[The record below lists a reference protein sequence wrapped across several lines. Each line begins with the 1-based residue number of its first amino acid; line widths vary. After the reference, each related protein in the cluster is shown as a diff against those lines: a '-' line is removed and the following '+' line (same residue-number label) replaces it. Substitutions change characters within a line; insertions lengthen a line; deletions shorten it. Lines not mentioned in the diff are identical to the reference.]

1 MITRILAVDDEPDL
15 ELVLSQKFRKQVR
28 NQEMQLF
35 FAGNGV
41 EALQLLQT
49 HGNIDVVLS
58 DINMPE
64 MDGLTLL
71 DKIHTQY
78 PLLRVVMVSAYG
90 DMKNIRTALNRGAF
104 DFVTK
109 PIDFADL
116 EITLNK
122 TIQAARAIKQAAHT
136 RDRLLAIHR
145 ELEVA
150 RQIQQAIVPR
160 SFPESPA
167 FGLSGAM
174 IPAREVGGDFYDFF
188 MIDEE
193 RLGFVIGDVSD
204 KGVAAAM
211 FMALSKTLLKATALK
226 GLPPQ
231 ECLHELNRVLYS
243 ESTAAMFVTIFYGIL
258 HLRTGTVDYSNGGHP
273 SPYRLGK
280 DGDLFTLPATGG
292 LALGALDDFQYAA
305 QQITLQPG
313 EGIFLYTDGVT
324 EAMNRAGEQFT
335 ETRLQE
341 RLLANVHAT
350 PADIIKEVSLT
361 VSAFAGGAAQAD
373 DITMLALRFGEK

>member
-28 NQEMQLF
+28 NNELQLL
-35 FAGNGV
+35 FAANGV

-49 HGNIDVVLS
+49 HGDIDVVLS

-71 DKIHTQY
+71 EKIHAQY

-90 DMKNIRTALNRGAF
+90 DMKNIRAALNRGAF

-116 EITLNK
+116 EITLSK
-122 TIQAARAIKQAAHT
+122 TILAARAIKQAAHN

-145 ELEVA
+145 DLEVA
-150 RQIQQAIVPR
+150 RQIQQAMVPR
-160 SFPESPA
+160 SFPASPA
-167 FGLSGAM
+167 FVLSGAM

-211 FMALSKTLLKATALK
+211 FMALSKTLLKSTALK

-231 ECLHELNRVLYS
+231 ECLQELNRVLYF
-243 ESTAAMFVTIFYGIL
+243 ENTAAMFVTIFYGIL
-258 HLRTGTVDYSNGGHP
+258 HLRTGAVDYCNGGHP

-280 DGDLFTLPATGG
+280 DGDLTTLPATGG
-292 LALGALDDFQYAA
+292 LALGALDHFEYAA
-305 QQITLQPG
+305 QQTVLQPG

-335 ETRLQE
+335 EARLQE
-341 RLLANVHAT
+341 HLQTHAHAAPANLIA
-350 PADIIKEVSLT
+350 EVST
-361 VSAFAGGAAQAD
+361 QVNAFAGGASQAD
-373 DITMLALRFGEK
+373 DITMLALRFG